1 MIQKRT
7 PPKRGQNHF
16 ATQTLL
22 AI

>member
-1 MIQKRT
+1 MTQKRT
-7 PPKRGQNHF
+7 PPKRAQNHF